1 MRLHG
6 YRRCVATW
14 RVQIA
19 LALKGVEVET
29 LLRDPPDEASR
40 AGLPPRLP
48 LGLAAAVPAGPNPIL
63 QLPDGTLLHNAMAIL
78 EWLEEIWP
86 SPALLPPDPAT
97 RARVRA
103 FSQAIA
109 GEIAMLHAA
118 RVLARLRATGASEG
132 QAQGWARQ
140 AITEGLEAGEALLD
154 DAAGPF
160 CFGDSPGFADI
171 HLVPQLQ
178 MARRF
183 GVELVFPRLLAAEAA
198 SLTLPAFHATLR
210 ETQHA

>member
-19 LALKGVEVET
+19 LALKGLEVEK
-29 LLRDPPDEASR
+29 LLRDPSDEMPA
-40 AGLPPRLP
+40 AGLPQ
-48 LGLAAAVPAGPNPIL
+48 GPAPVL
-63 QLPDGTLLHNAMAIL
+63 QLPDGTTLHNATAIL

-103 FSQAIA
+103 FAQAVA
-109 GEIAMLHAA
+109 GEVEMLHHP
-118 RVLARLRATGASEG
+118 RMLARLRATGASEG

-154 DAAGPF
+154 HAAGPF
-160 CFGDSPGFADI
+160 CFGDTPGLADI

-183 GVELVFPRLLAAEAA
+183 GVELVFPRLMAAEAA
-198 SLTLPAFHATLR
+198 SLTLPAFHAILR